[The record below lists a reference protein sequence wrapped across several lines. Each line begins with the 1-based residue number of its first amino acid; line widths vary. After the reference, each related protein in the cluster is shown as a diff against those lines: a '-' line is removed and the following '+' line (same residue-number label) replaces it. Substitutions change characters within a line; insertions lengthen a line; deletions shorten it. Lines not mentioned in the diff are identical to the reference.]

1 MTEEKTDTKVTTKE
15 SEVSKEKREFMKKF
29 GRYAIAGAG
38 MSVLL
43 SPEASAA
50 MSST

>member
-1 MTEEKTDTKVTTKE
+1 MLEKKTHTKVTTKE

-29 GRYAIAGAG
+29 GRYAIVGAG

-43 SPEASAA
+43 SPEASAGVE
-50 MSST
+50 S